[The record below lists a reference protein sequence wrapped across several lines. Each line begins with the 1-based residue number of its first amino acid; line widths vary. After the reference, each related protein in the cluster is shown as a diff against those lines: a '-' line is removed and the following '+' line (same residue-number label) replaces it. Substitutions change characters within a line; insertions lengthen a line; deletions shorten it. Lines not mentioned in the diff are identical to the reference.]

1 MALLCDICKT
11 VCRWVG
17 ASCPHQARQARTK
30 SACHILLA
38 SSNAY
43 ELDNWAADLAEIDA
57 ELVKVQNGKAALKAI
72 KGQDFDVVVAAV
84 SMAEKDGLE
93 LLKELNDLPD
103 PPLRILVSRGCDIA
117 DRAYLRLALLYGAD
131 VTLTQPLE
139 SGALGAHVRKT
150 PAPAASYRDP

>member
-1 MALLCDICKT
+1 MAVLCDICKT

-17 ASCPHQARQARTK
+17 TQCPHEAKQARAKGTF
-30 SACHILLA
+30 HVLLA
-38 SSNAY
+38 SSNAF
-43 ELDNWAADLAEIDA
+43 ELDSWVAELSEIDA
-57 ELVKVQNGKAALKAI
+57 ELVKVENGKAALKAI

-93 LLKELNDLPD
+93 LLKELSDLPR

-117 DRAYLRLALLYGAD
+117 DRTYLRLALLYGAD

-139 SGALGAHVRKT
+139 SGALGSYVRKT
-150 PAPAASYRDP
+150 PCPAA

>member
-1 MALLCDICKT
+1 MPVVCSICRT
-11 VCRWVG
+11 GGRWMG
-17 ASCPHQARQARTK
+17 APCPHERGRSGSTF
-30 SACHILLA
+30 HILLA

-43 ELDNWAADLAEIDA
+43 ELDNWVAELGEIDA
-57 ELVKVQNGKAALKAI
+57 QLVKVQNGKAALKAI

-93 LLKELNDLPD
+93 LLKELSAFPR

-117 DRAYLRLALLYGAD
+117 DRAYLRLARLYGAD

-139 SGALGAHVRKT
+139 SGALGSLVRKT
-150 PAPAASYRDP
+150 SCLATQYGGG